1 MYDFSSIDGPLVV
14 FDVPYTH
21 KTRRHIMYVIS
32 LSSSRDRRSLIQSLI
47 AAHYVCN
54 KVI

>member
-21 KTRRHIMYVIS
+21 KTRRDLKRNRLVF
-32 LSSSRDRRSLIQSLI
+32 
-47 AAHYVCN
+47 
-54 KVI
+54 